1 MITFATIREFF
12 RKRTAAEIDHQS
24 GRKFAKYML
33 ESQSPERVLGYA
45 WGAYQRPADQRPF
58 DQGIRAEVR
67 EHVARLR
74 SEVTQ

>member
-12 RKRTAAEIDHQS
+12 RKRTPAEIDHQS

-45 WGAYQRPADQRPF
+45 WGADQRPF
-58 DQGIRAEVR
+58 DHGIRAEVR
-67 EHVARLR
+67 AHVARLR